1 MFKRITLLLT
11 IADGVFTKTRSFNS
25 EHLYT
30 TPHINYSSFDE
41 VILVCTDKKPK
52 PNYYKFI
59 ESLIEELSVPLVISG
74 GITTLEDAKLLFD
87 YGADRV
93 VVNRALWENPKC
105 IKEISDI
112 YGKQAVIASLDF
124 ISSNGLLTSFDWEKK
139 LMRKKF
145 LPTNFDDILPFIGEV
160 FLQDVDQDGRVI
172 GADVDSIKKVCEF
185 LPNNMP
191 IHIGSCGLVEWEQYI
206 ELLKL
211 DYVDAVSVNNVHHMS
226 AEAIRS
232 LRGHC
237 IVEKINIRYHEILQ
251 DMPYS

>member
-41 VILVCTDKKPK
+41 VILVCTDEKPK
-52 PNYYKFI
+52 PTYYKFI
-59 ESLIEELSVPLVISG
+59 ESLVEKLSVPLVISG
-74 GITTLEDAKLLFD
+74 GIKTLEDAKLLFD

-93 VVNRALWENPKC
+93 IINRALWENPKC
-105 IKEISDI
+105 IKEISDR
-112 YGKQAVIASLDF
+112 YGKQAVILSLDF
-124 ISSNGLLTSFDWEKK
+124 ISNNGSLTSFDWETKSK
-139 LMRKKF
+139 RKSLFPK
-145 LPTNFDDILPFIGEV
+145 NFDELLPFVGEV
-160 FLQDVDQDGRVI
+160 LIQDVEQDGRVI
-172 GADVDSIKKVCEF
+172 GANVDFIKKFCEF
-185 LPNNMP
+185 LPNTIP
-191 IHIGSCGLVEWEQYI
+191 IHIGSCGLVEWDQYI

-226 AEAIRS
+226 VEAIRS

-237 IVEKINIRYHEILQ
+237 IMDQINVRYYEILQ
-251 DMPYS
+251 DLPDS

>member
-74 GITTLEDAKLLFD
+74 GITTLEDAKHLFD

-93 VVNRALWENPKC
+93 VVNRALWENQNVSNKYQ
-105 IKEISDI
+105 I

-124 ISSNGLLTSFDWEKK
+124 ISSNGFLTSFDWEK
-139 LMRKKF
+139 
-145 LPTNFDDILPFIGEV
+145 
-160 FLQDVDQDGRVI
+160 
-172 GADVDSIKKVCEF
+172 
-185 LPNNMP
+185 
-191 IHIGSCGLVEWEQYI
+191 
-206 ELLKL
+206 
-211 DYVDAVSVNNVHHMS
+211 VN
-226 AEAIRS
+226 
-232 LRGHC
+232 
-237 IVEKINIRYHEILQ
+237 EKIPPNKF
-251 DMPYS
+251 